1 MILVP
6 TQAVPSQ
13 TMTIQLGNQNVQLNI
28 YQQNYGLFMDVF
40 VNNGLIIGGVLC
52 KNLVRIVRNAYL
64 NFIGD
69 FVWYDITNSGLDPTY
84 DGVGSRYLLV
94 YLEQGTDVTGD
105 ANL

>member
-6 TQAVPSQ
+6 TNAVPSQ
-13 TMTIQLGNQNVQLNI
+13 TLTIQLANQNVQLNI
-28 YQQNYGLFMDVF
+28 YQEPYGMFMDVL
-40 VNNGLIIGGVLC
+40 VNNSLIIGGVLC

-69 FVWYDITNSGLDPTY
+69 FVWYDVTEQNLDPTY

-94 YLEQGTDVTGD
+94 YLETTDLGS
-105 ANL
+105 